1 MDIMII
7 LLLIRRHLSFR
18 YFVVDRDRCTSP
30 RYIGNIVKQHA
41 CTASDR
47 IQKKATSTFPTNLS
61 CKTTSIVHH
70 QSYLEYIVL
79 LKFADDML
87 VVRMQRCLARC
98 MVPWHLRLASCRT
111 INSFVC
117 DYFVKSNKHIQL
129 LPDLYST
136 LLSLTTV

>member
-30 RYIGNIVKQHA
+30 PCIENTVKQQA

-47 IQKKATSTFPTNLS
+47 IQKKAASTFPTNLS

-70 QSYLEYIVL
+70 ESYLEYIAL

-87 VVRMQRCLARC
+87 VVRMQR
-98 MVPWHLRLASCRT
+98 
-111 INSFVC
+111 
-117 DYFVKSNKHIQL
+117 
-129 LPDLYST
+129 
-136 LLSLTTV
+136 LLSVDTWCHGTLSWLLEER